1 MSLLA
6 HKLRNGFASWSR
18 LEDVV
23 GQSEDLSLQLSGVEN
38 RSRLLLVGQQA
49 RIDQLSDN
57 PKRNMSNF
65 PPRRSNQIAGAVCIY
80 LFE

>member
-23 GQSEDLSLQLSGVEN
+23 ERSEDLSLQLSEVEN
-38 RSRLLLVGQQA
+38 RFRLLLVWLRGG
-49 RIDQLSDN
+49 IDQLSDN

-65 PPRRSNQIAGAVCIY
+65 PPRRSNQIAGVVCIY